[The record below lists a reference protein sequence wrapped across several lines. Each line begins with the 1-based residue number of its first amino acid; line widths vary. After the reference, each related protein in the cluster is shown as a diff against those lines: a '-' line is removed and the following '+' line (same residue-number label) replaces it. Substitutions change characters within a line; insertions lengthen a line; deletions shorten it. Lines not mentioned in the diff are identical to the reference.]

1 MLSSKPG
8 SKPEKTSTELVDG
21 RENFVYANNPE
32 VSDDG
37 GLEEET
43 DEVSSES
50 SDEAIIPVNKRRGA
64 HGSELSSKIRKI
76 HIQETQEF
84 SQNYTTETDNEM
96 NGNGKP
102 GIPRGNTKIHS
113 MNENPTP
120 EKGNAKMI
128 DFATLSKLKKKIS
141 DNFRPVC
148 TR

>member
-50 SDEAIIPVNKRRGA
+50 SDEAIIPVNKDVA
-64 HGSELSSKIRKI
+64 L
-76 HIQETQEF
+76 
-84 SQNYTTETDNEM
+84 TEAN
-96 NGNGKP
+96 
-102 GIPRGNTKIHS
+102 
-113 MNENPTP
+113 
-120 EKGNAKMI
+120 
-128 DFATLSKLKKKIS
+128 
-141 DNFRPVC
+141 
-148 TR
+148 